1 MTKYIGIFE
10 KYIPSSDA
18 SELYREMSA
27 KGAIFHRNEN
37 GEDWYAGI
45 PARTVGSLILSVDAD
60 SVVRCVGFGPD
71 GFSPPVGQRVYEVEV
86 PGVSPTQDIANYA
99 GFLGHTFDPATG
111 SFTPPPPPAPPA
123 IADIS
128 RQQCAMRMC
137 QMGLIGPEDMVAMA
151 QSGTP
156 PAMVEN
162 MLGAM
167 AEPDQSFAR
176 AAFAKNTYSR
186 ADPLLVLMMTGQP
199 VPVPGGDPRPAT
211 ADDIDQFFRDAAL
224 L

>member
-1 MTKYIGIFE
+1 MSDTIVRNPAYNAVGGIDCE
-10 KYIPSSDA
+10 INHPTLGWIPFSA
-18 SELYREMSA
+18 SADDPEVHGR
-27 KGAIFHRNEN
+27 AIHATAQAM
-37 GEDWYAGI
+37 G
-45 PARTVGSLILSVDAD
+45 PAPYV
-60 SVVRCVGFGPD
+60 
-71 GFSPPVGQRVYEVEV
+71 
-86 PGVSPTQDIANYA
+86 
-99 GFLGHTFDPATG
+99 
-111 SFTPPPPPAPPA
+111 PPPPPPPPPPT

-167 AEPDQSFAR
+167 PEPDQSFAR

-186 ADPLLVLMMTGQP
+186 KDPLLVLMMTGQP